1 MQVFKNLLFTG
12 LMTLPVYAEPNDAR
26 NYPALLKIQKPGHNY
41 IADCSLF
48 LKKTVSP
55 CPVTITVTGNV
66 RAGSVI
72 VRSHEASGP
81 VDRGLENRGL
91 KGRDLDNGGLED
103 RDLEDRAAY
112 PISSRCPITSSAR
125 SLPSYAKARCHDA
138 AHYSSACGCLGVA
151 GKTTTLPAQTV
162 TTITSPTQT
171 SPTQP
176 PPSQSSSTTFTCS
189 TSSGLLVYFSQL
201 LNPFRYILVETD
213 YSFPFLSLDTQGY
226 LTSNNQYLN
235 VPTQDNNADLIYI
248 GGTDNL
254 NVPVS
259 NRLACTLLPTGPF
272 SLLNLSCRT
281 HNVTQATFTRCER
294 PGNNTYIGLSSSVP
308 SGCQATNLT
317 CSYS

>member
-72 VRSHEASGP
+72 VRSHETSGP

-151 GKTTTLPAQTV
+151 GKTTTLPAQKDHDTDNAATCTDLADPDLAHAA
-162 TTITSPTQT
+162 TTIAIFQHHIHLLHKFW
-171 SPTQP
+171 
-176 PPSQSSSTTFTCS
+176 TT
-189 TSSGLLVYFSQL
+189 GVLFSA
-201 LNPFRYILVETD
+201 VE
-213 YSFPFLSLDTQGY
+213 SL
-226 LTSNNQYLN
+226 
-235 VPTQDNNADLIYI
+235 
-248 GGTDNL
+248 
-254 NVPVS
+254 
-259 NRLACTLLPTGPF
+259 
-272 SLLNLSCRT
+272 
-281 HNVTQATFTRCER
+281 
-294 PGNNTYIGLSSSVP
+294 
-308 SGCQATNLT
+308 
-317 CSYS
+317 